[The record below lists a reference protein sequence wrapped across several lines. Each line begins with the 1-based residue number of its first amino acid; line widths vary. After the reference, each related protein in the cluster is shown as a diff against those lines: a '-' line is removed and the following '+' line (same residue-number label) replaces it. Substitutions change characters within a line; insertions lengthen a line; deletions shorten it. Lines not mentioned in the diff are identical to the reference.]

1 MIERCILIRHGVTQ
15 GNERRA
21 FTGCGSDDELSAE
34 GRKAA
39 VAFAREIRPYI
50 KNDTLY
56 FSSPLKRAEQT
67 AGIIIDAASS
77 DKQAVTV
84 DKLREIDFGIFEGKN
99 HAQLDGNKDYQAW
112 IDSGGTAQIPGGES
126 REGFIK
132 RSMEGFKDVLIS
144 AGGHEDIVI
153 VCHGGNIMAI
163 MSSLRGCDYY
173 EHMTDNLD
181 GYFLE
186 IEIDNEKVSLRTF
199 DRIRDRLHT

>member
-1 MIERCILIRHGVTQ
+1 MIRRCILIRHGITQ
-15 GNERRA
+15 GNERKA
-21 FTGCGSDDELSAE
+21 YTGCGSDDELSPE
-34 GRKAA
+34 GRKA
-39 VAFAREIRPYI
+39 VMSFAQDISAYI
-50 KNDTLY
+50 KDDTLF
-56 FSSPLKRAEQT
+56 FSSPLKRAAET
-67 AGIIIDAASS
+67 AGIIIDAACQ
-77 DKQAVTV
+77 DKTAVTV

-112 IDSGGTAQIPGGES
+112 IDSGGTAPIPGGES
-126 REGFIK
+126 REAFIK
-132 RSMEGFKDVLIS
+132 RSMEGFKEVLRS
-144 AGGHEDIVI
+144 AGEHEDIVI

-186 IEIDNEKVSLRTF
+186 IEIDNEKVSLLTF